1 MNLDKIQINYILG
14 LGRSGTTLL
23 LRELGKSKRVISN
36 PESLFIL
43 DFLYVNYPIKK
54 MKSGEITFFIDQIFS
69 LKTGRFVSLDLW
81 RIDKEKLLK
90 SIQAL
95 PFVTFL
101 DLIKLVNLHS
111 EFGQKVIEVAFILD
125 KNPPYTLHFE
135 QLKKLDENSKF
146 IGIYRSYLDNII
158 SRNKYKLDAFNHPY
172 FHALMWC
179 QYNDALLSYRKHDPN
194 KIHLIQYENLVENP
208 DFHLIKARAFLGIS
222 SELREENVSTLNGLL
237 ENLKSDRE
245 KEQFL
250 EMHGKV
256 FKSIDTQ
263 AIGKKN
269 TKFTEN
275 QINNIHYICS
285 KTATKLGYERVNF
298 RKPNLF
304 QGMYISCFKLVLWAV
319 EYNHH
324 LYFRSS
330 HSKRNLIRTLAK
342 PWSLFLNKS

>member
-23 LRELGKSKRVISN
+23 LRELGKSKEVISN

-43 DFLYVNYPIKK
+43 DFLYIYDPLEK

-111 EFGQKVIEVAFILD
+111 EFGQKAIEVAFIID

-179 QYNDALLSYRKHDPN
+179 QYNEALLYYKENDPS
-194 KIHLIQYENLVENP
+194 KIHLVQYENLAENP
-208 DFHLIKARAFLGIS
+208 GFYLNESRAFFGIS
-222 SELREENVSTLNGLL
+222 SQLCEENASTLNELL

-256 FKSIDTQ
+256 FKTID
-263 AIGKKN
+263 ASAVGKK
-269 TKFTEN
+269 TIPFSSH
-275 QINNIHYICS
+275 QINAIHAICS
-285 KTATKLGYERVNF
+285 KTSAKLGYEPNNF
-298 RKPNLF
+298 STPSYFVLF
-304 QGMYISCFKLVLWAV
+304 QIKWFQLLLFFTEMKHKFY
-319 EYNHH
+319 Y
-324 LYFRSS
+324 YSS
-330 HSKRNLIRTLAK
+330 HRIRKWMKLIMK
-342 PWSLFLNKS
+342 PWSVFN

>member
-43 DFLYVNYPIKK
+43 DFLYVNDPKKK

-179 QYNDALLSYRKHDPN
+179 QFNDALLSYRKHDPN

-256 FKSIDTQ
+256 FKSIDTS
-263 AIGKKN
+263 AVGNKTIP
-269 TKFTEN
+269 FSSH
-275 QINNIHYICS
+275 QINAIHAICS
-285 KTATKLGYERVNF
+285 KTSIKLGYEPINF
-298 RKPNLF
+298 STPSYFVLF
-304 QGMYISCFKLVLWAV
+304 QIKWFQLLLFFTESKHKFY
-319 EYNHH
+319 Y
-324 LYFRSS
+324 YSS
-330 HSKRNLIRTLAK
+330 HRTRKWMKLIVK
-342 PWSLFLNKS
+342 PWSVFT